1 MTVFSMPTPSKPI
14 PIATVKVYFYVPDLT
29 DPSEKSMSFRFE
41 NDSLIHLVSRTIR
54 LSQMEVKIKILM
66 LRNGLRP
73 S

>member
-54 LSQMEVKIKILM
+54 LSQMEVKIKILT